1 MWLFE
6 GLLGSVWKMFIKF
19 LEVKGFLEVAWRKVC
34 GWCLPGIKRV
44 SGGYKEGV
52 WKMLKTFLKLKFL
65 DPDFFR
71 TQNYFFDP

>member
-1 MWLFE
+1 
-6 GLLGSVWKMFIKF
+6 MFIKF

-52 WKMLKTFLKLKFL
+52 WRGCLECVISFGTKFFW
-65 DPDFFR
+65 DQNFFQSPS
-71 TQNYFFDP
+71 TQAPSPGGSIPH

>member
-19 LEVKGFLEVAWRKVC
+19 LEVKGCLEVAWRKVC

-44 SGGYKEGV
+44 SGGYKEDV
-52 WKMLKTFLKLKFL
+52 WRM
-65 DPDFFR
+65 
-71 TQNYFFDP
+71 